1 MRILKKATVICAAVV
16 LGVLAG
22 PVNATPVVDG
32 RLSSTE
38 DYDEGYWVEL
48 NVGGGKR
55 GTVLPDNAEL
65 WMHQDAVTGDLYVNF
80 TQPVSLVDNSYG
92 KTAIGWGRKVA
103 PSNKK
108 HKFSHLINSDDARFA
123 IFDGDQNVVFDF
135 TMDYFS
141 RDRKSPSKYSSL
153 GVNGRDGKVHEGSA
167 DSLLEWA
174 TSLDYNF
181 NELGYVLTK
190 NSPTLEESYLISEK
204 PTFPGWRYEVTYEF
218 RIDGSLFDD
227 NGFGSLIIPYVHDS
241 TNKIGKNT
249 VYTQLNGAIP
259 YEPVPEPA
267 TVCLLGL
274 GGLCLI
280 RKRRS
285 RQRAIKG

>member
-16 LGVLAG
+16 LGVLTG
-22 PVNATPVVDG
+22 SVNATPVIDG
-32 RLSSTE
+32 RLSSAE

-48 NVGGGKR
+48 NVGGGKK
-55 GTVLPDNAEL
+55 GTVLSDNAQL
-65 WMHQDAVTGDLYVNF
+65 WMYQDTKTGDLYVNF

-92 KTAIGWGRKVA
+92 NTAIGWGRKVA

-108 HKFSHLINSDDARFA
+108 HKFSHLINSDNARFT
-123 IFDGDQNVVFDF
+123 IFDNKQNVLFDF
-135 TMDYFS
+135 SMDYFS
-141 RDRKSPSKYSSL
+141 KDRKSSSKYSSQ
-153 GVNGRDGKVHEGSA
+153 GVDGRDGKVYEGSE

-190 NSPTLEESYLISEK
+190 NSPTLEESYYVTEGTSY
-204 PTFPGWRYEVTYEF
+204 PGWCYEVTYEF
-218 RIDGSLFDD
+218 KIDGSLFEDY
-227 NGFGSLIIPYVHDS
+227 GFGGIIIPYVHDS

-249 VYTQLNGAIP
+249 IYTQLNGAIP

-274 GGLCLI
+274 GGLFLI

-285 RQRAIKG
+285 RRGTI